1 MLPIVVIIPPT
12 VVPNSGVITLPNG
25 AASRV
30 TVGLG
35 FQAQLQTSRLEIGEP
50 TTQGQRKK
58 AAEVTVRAQNS
69 LGIKVGSNQPDGAAL
84 SPPQIAPP
92 WQNLNALA
100 DLSIPPFQDPVY
112 TPLWTGDVRE
122 TVGSN
127 WEKQGQIALQQDNP
141 LPMEI
146 LSVIP
151 AYLPGDTTDLQV
163 KPKQQGQR
171 P

>member
-1 MLPIVVIIPPT
+1 M
-12 VVPNSGVITLPNG
+12 
-25 AASRV
+25 
-30 TVGLG
+30 
-35 FQAQLQTSRLEIGEP
+35 
-50 TTQGQRKK
+50 
-58 AAEVTVRAQNS
+58 
-69 LGIKVGSNQPDGAAL
+69 

-163 KPKQQGQR
+163 KQKQQGQK